1 MRWWRLRNYCII
13 GNRYPWNDSP
23 DKVMRSTSTQV
34 MGCGPTF
41 ASPLSM
47 ATGEEKHGE
56 FDCAYLTLQL
66 SFREVPKHGSRD
78 EKMQSEMGEKLK
90 LVFSDFWASSYCWRN
105 IQGSH
110 SHIIPGQRYLYLL

>member
-1 MRWWRLRNYCII
+1 MPVTWCR
-13 GNRYPWNDSP
+13 
-23 DKVMRSTSTQV
+23 VMDPCLLHHWAQ
-34 MGCGPTF
+34 
-41 ASPLSM
+41 LL
-47 ATGEEKHGE
+47 GEAEQGE